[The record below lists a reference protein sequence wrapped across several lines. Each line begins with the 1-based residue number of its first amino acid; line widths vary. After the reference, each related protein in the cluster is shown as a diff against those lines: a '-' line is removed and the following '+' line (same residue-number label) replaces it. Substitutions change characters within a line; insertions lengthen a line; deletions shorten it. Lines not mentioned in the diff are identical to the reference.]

1 MTRSRLWLFRLVLL
15 AASLGV
21 AVLLAEIVLRRGG
34 AGPTVRRA
42 EATGITTHDPLLG
55 WALLP
60 GARGRQTSEE
70 FDVPVRINTQGFRA
84 DREYSPEPPSGILR
98 IVAVGDSFTFGNG
111 VDVHEAWP
119 AVLERR
125 LEAEVIN
132 LGVAGYGVDQQLL
145 ILESRGLAFE
155 PDVVLLGLHTP
166 DIFRSTSAVHNGT
179 GKPRFRLGPGGALAL
194 TNVPVPSPGSP
205 LPPPPV
211 RGPLERL
218 RIGRILS
225 TQLERHGVGEVWGL
239 TEGILRRMER
249 SASDAGARLVVLL
262 LPPQYAVDG
271 DLLERKT
278 QDHTTGCIAEILQK
292 NGIEYL
298 DLTVA
303 LRDRAEATGEPLFFP
318 RDGHF
323 TPAGHRVVAREVEK
337 LLERS
342 RSTRR

>member
-1 MTRSRLWLFRLVLL
+1 MKRSRLWLFRLVLL
-15 AASLGV
+15 AVSLGF
-21 AVLLAEIVLRRGG
+21 AVLLAEIVLRQG
-34 AGPTVRRA
+34 AGPSVRRA
-42 EATGITTHDPLLG
+42 EASGITAHDRLLG
-55 WALLP
+55 WTLLP

-70 FDVPVRINTQGFRA
+70 FDVPVRINAQGFRA
-84 DREYSPEPPSGILR
+84 DREYSPRPPPGVTR

-111 VDVHEAWP
+111 VHVHEAWP

-125 LEAEVIN
+125 LGSEVIN

-145 ILESRGLAFE
+145 MLENRGLDFQPE
-155 PDVVLLGLHTP
+155 IVLLGLHTP

-179 GKPRFRLGPGGALAL
+179 AKPRFRLGPGGTLAL
-194 TNVPVPSPGSP
+194 TNVPVPPPGSP

-218 RIGRILS
+218 WIGRMLS

-249 SASDAGARLVVLL
+249 STSEAGARLTVLL

-271 DLLERKT
+271 NLFERKK
-278 QDHTTGCIAEILQK
+278 QAHTTGCIARILRK
-292 NGIEYL
+292 NGIEHL
-298 DLTVA
+298 DLTSPLLA
-303 LRDRAEATGEPLFFP
+303 RAEATGEPLFFP
-318 RDGHF
+318 EDGHF

-337 LLERS
+337 LLK
-342 RSTRR
+342 